1 MSAISVLS
9 WLSADARSRREF
21 SGRERLAHRVARGI
35 CQAPQSVQ
43 ETQCI
48 QYSSIDSHP
57 NIRVACFDAL

>member
-1 MSAISVLS
+1 MSGISVLPR
-9 WLSADARSRREF
+9 LSADARSRRELG
-21 SGRERLAHRVARGI
+21 GRERLAHRIARSI

-57 NIRVACFDAL
+57 NIRVAFFDAL